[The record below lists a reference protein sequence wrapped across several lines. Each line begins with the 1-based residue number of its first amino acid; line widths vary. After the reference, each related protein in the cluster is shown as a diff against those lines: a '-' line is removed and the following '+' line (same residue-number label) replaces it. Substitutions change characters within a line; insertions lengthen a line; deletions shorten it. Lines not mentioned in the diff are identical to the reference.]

1 MHFVTSLATPAT
13 WAQWNGHLHLSCVN
27 IFILCIVNKTRVVG
41 LLSWVWDVVCTS
53 APVDGT
59 LLVDMPVP
67 PESIVSLTSCAV
79 GQDSTFE
86 SSRKRP

>member
-1 MHFVTSLATPAT
+1 MHGHSGY
-13 WAQWNGHLHLSCVN
+13 GHLHLSCVE
-27 IFILCIVNKTRVVG
+27 IFILCIVKKTLVVG
-41 LLSWVWDVVCTS
+41 LLVWDVVCTS

-67 PESIVSLTSCAV
+67 PESIISLTSCAV

-86 SSRKRP
+86 SSRERPCGDSSLSAGEW